1 MPPVFMAAG
10 GDDNVSAA
18 YPEIYRE
25 LKDAGASVE
34 LHIYAGVG
42 HGFGLQPTSP
52 LSVSGWPDRLW
63 EWLFDRGLLTKRWGG
78 LTRGTHRRVLF
89 RELGRRYN

>member
-1 MPPVFMAAG
+1 MNLQVKIPKDMPPVFMAAG

-18 YPEIYRE
+18 YPEIYKK
-25 LKDAGASVE
+25 LKDAGVSVE

-63 EWLFDRGLLTKRWGG
+63 EWLFDRGLLTKK
-78 LTRGTHRRVLF
+78 
-89 RELGRRYN
+89 